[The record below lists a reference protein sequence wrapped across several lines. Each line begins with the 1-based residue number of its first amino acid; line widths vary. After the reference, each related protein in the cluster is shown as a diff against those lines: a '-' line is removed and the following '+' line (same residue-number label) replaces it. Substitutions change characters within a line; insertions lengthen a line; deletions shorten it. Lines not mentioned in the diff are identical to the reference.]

1 MSILVAIMI
10 PSPFTR
16 LITTWVTIAVVILHG
31 MTVWAMISVDS
42 SRPLEPVNIPK
53 AIQIE
58 LIKEASLSNKS
69 SIETPS
75 AEPQPNTAPPKTVL
89 PKTVL
94 PKIETPKIE
103 TSKQQTDE
111 TIKESEPTTSSETK
125 SPETLAV
132 SESIKPLKT
141 KVDKKLL
148 SGKTSLNK
156 TSSKDKEPKTDAT
169 SSIQSLTTVET
180 RKIVRLS
187 DELSETEDDS
197 EVDDDLSAMIRAV
210 TAQFN
215 REQAIQ
221 KRSAENQSGRKQA
234 ERERW
239 RVQAANDSIAKMLA
253 LAADQ
258 AAQQD
263 SDQAELDTQTDKNKA
278 VLFAADDGRWIEGSE
293 PTTGVPS
300 LVWRNVSTG
309 LGDIFIVMLELHVNK
324 EGYVTEVQVLES
336 SGSPIIDAIATTQ
349 VRAGQLNPLKDN
361 GIVVDAIVPMSLV
374 YERS

>member
-1 MSILVAIMI
+1 MSTLVAIMI
-10 PSPFTR
+10 PNPFTR

-31 MTVWAMISVDS
+31 MTVWAMMSVDS
-42 SRPLEPVNIPK
+42 SRPIEPVSKPK

-58 LIKEASLSNKS
+58 LIKEASLSTKS
-69 SIETPS
+69 STENPS
-75 AEPQPNTAPPKTVL
+75 AEPQANPAL

-94 PKIETPKIE
+94 TKTE
-103 TSKQQTDE
+103 TSKTGTPKQQTDE
-111 TIKESEPTTSSETK
+111 TIKDSEPTKPPETK
-125 SPETLAV
+125 PPETLSV
-132 SESIKPLKT
+132 TKPTKPLKT
-141 KVDKKLL
+141 KVDKKPLPD
-148 SGKTSLNK
+148 KTSLNK
-156 TSSKDKEPKTDAT
+156 TSDKDKEPKTDAT

-180 RKIVRLS
+180 RKIVHLS
-187 DELSETEDDS
+187 DDLSETEDDS
-197 EVDDDLSAMIRAV
+197 ETDDDLSAMIRAV

-234 ERERW
+234 EREQW
-239 RVQAANDSIAKMLA
+239 RVQAANEAIANMLA

-263 SDQAELDTQTDKNKA
+263 SDQADLDNQTDKNKA
-278 VLFAADDGRWIEGSE
+278 VLFSADDGRWIEGSE

-309 LGDIFIVMLELHVNK
+309 LGDVFIVMLELHVNK
-324 EGYVTEVQVLES
+324 KGYVTEVQVLES

>member
-42 SRPLEPVNIPK
+42 SRPLEPVNTPK

-75 AEPQPNTAPPKTVL
+75 ADHQPNTAL

-94 PKIETPKIE
+94 TKTVLTKTGIP
-103 TSKQQTDE
+103 KQQTDKPIQDE
-111 TIKESEPTTSSETK
+111 PIQDSEPTK
-125 SPETLAV
+125 SPETMAV
-132 SESIKPLKT
+132 SKPIKPLKT
-141 KVDKKLL
+141 KVDKKPLPDQ
-148 SGKTSLNK
+148 TSLNK

-169 SSIQSLTTVET
+169 LSIQSLTTVES
-180 RKIVRLS
+180 RRIVRLS
-187 DELSETEDDS
+187 NDNSET
-197 EVDDDLSAMIRAV
+197 DDDLSAMIRAV
-210 TAQFN
+210 TVQFN
-215 REQAIQ
+215 REQAVQ
-221 KRSAENQSGRKQA
+221 ERSAKNQAGRKES
-234 ERERW
+234 EREQW
-239 RVQAANDSIAKMLA
+239 RVQAANEAITTMLA

-258 AAQQD
+258 AAQQN
-263 SDQAELDTQTDKNKA
+263 SDQADLDNQTDKNKA

-309 LGDIFIVMLELHVNK
+309 LGDVFIVMLELHVNK

>member
-31 MTVWAMISVDS
+31 MTVWAMMSVDS
-42 SRPLEPVNIPK
+42 SRPSEPANTPK

-58 LIKEASLSNKS
+58 LIKEATLSTKS
-69 SIETPS
+69 STENPS
-75 AEPQPNTAPPKTVL
+75 AEPQANTAL

-94 PKIETPKIE
+94 TKTEITK
-103 TSKQQTDE
+103 TGTLKQQTDKPIQDKPIQDE
-111 TIKESEPTTSSETK
+111 PIQDEPIQDSERTK

-132 SESIKPLKT
+132 SEPIKRRKT
-141 KVDKKLL
+141 KVEKKPLPD
-148 SGKTSLNK
+148 KTSLNK

-169 SSIQSLTTVET
+169 SSIQSLTTVES

-187 DELSETEDDS
+187 NDNSET
-197 EVDDDLSAMIRAV
+197 DDDLSAMIRAV

-221 KRSAENQSGRKQA
+221 KRSAKNQAGRKEA
-234 ERERW
+234 EREQW
-239 RVQAANDSIAKMLA
+239 RVQAANEAIANMLA

-263 SDQAELDTQTDKNKA
+263 SDQSELNNQTDKNKA
-278 VLFAADDGRWIEGSE
+278 ILFAADDGRWIEGSE

-309 LGDIFIVMLELHVNK
+309 LGDVFIVMLELHVNK

>member
-31 MTVWAMISVDS
+31 MTVWAMMSVDN

-58 LIKEASLSNKS
+58 LIKESSLSTKS
-69 SIETPS
+69 SIETSS
-75 AEPQPNTAPPKTVL
+75 AEPQPNTSL
-89 PKTVL
+89 PKRVL
-94 PKIETPKIE
+94 TKTETTKTGTP
-103 TSKQQTDE
+103 KQQTDKPIQDSQPTKSLE
-111 TIKESEPTTSSETK
+111 PVAVLVSEP
-125 SPETLAV
+125 
-132 SESIKPLKT
+132 IKPLKT
-141 KVDKKLL
+141 KVEKKPLPD
-148 SGKTSLNK
+148 KTSLNK
-156 TSSKDKEPKTDAT
+156 TSDKDKEPKTDAT
-169 SSIQSLTTVET
+169 SSVQSLTTVES

-187 DELSETEDDS
+187 DDLSET
-197 EVDDDLSAMIRAV
+197 DDDLSAMIRAV

-239 RVQAANDSIAKMLA
+239 RVQAANEAITTMLA

-263 SDQAELDTQTDKNKA
+263 SDQSEWDNQTDKNQA

-293 PTTGVPS
+293 PITGVPS
-300 LVWRNVSTG
+300 LVWRNISTG
-309 LGDIFIVMLELHVNK
+309 LGDVFIVMLELHVNK

>member
-31 MTVWAMISVDS
+31 MTVWAMMSVDS
-42 SRPLEPVNIPK
+42 SRPIEPVIKPK

-58 LIKEASLSNKS
+58 LVKEATLSTKS
-69 SIETPS
+69 STENPS
-75 AEPQPNTAPPKTVL
+75 AEPQPNTALSKTVL
-89 PKTVL
+89 TKT
-94 PKIETPKIE
+94 E

-111 TIKESEPTTSSETK
+111 TIKDSEPTTSSETK
-125 SPETLAV
+125 SPETLTV
-132 SESIKPLKT
+132 TKPTKPLKT
-141 KVDKKLL
+141 KVEKKPLPD
-148 SGKTSLNK
+148 KTSLNK
-156 TSSKDKEPKTDAT
+156 TSDKDKKPKTDAT
-169 SSIQSLTTVET
+169 SSIQSLTTVES
-180 RKIVRLS
+180 RRIVRLS
-187 DELSETEDDS
+187 DDLSETE
-197 EVDDDLSAMIRAV
+197 DDLSAMIRAV

-221 KRSAENQSGRKQA
+221 ERSAKNQAGRKQA
-234 ERERW
+234 EREQW
-239 RVQAANDSIAKMLA
+239 RVQAANEAIANMLA

-263 SDQAELDTQTDKNKA
+263 SDQSELNHQTDKNKA

-309 LGDIFIVMLELHVNK
+309 LGDVFIVMLELHVNK
-324 EGYVTEVQVLES
+324 KGYVTEVQVLES